1 MKVKGSLVILISLIM
16 ILNIIISTAI
26 AGDETNPEVDDE
38 TGEASE
44 PGRDFWDI
52 TAAWIGDE
60 SNDTIN
66 IYLKLAGPPPSLW
79 DFSNDPDTTTY
90 DYEVYFDVEGVGYA
104 VSCSVQYAFVAGNIY
119 TFDASWGWELRTVT
133 YAAHT
138 DIIQS
143 EENLVAISDSD
154 SDYDAQLVALVWT
167 VNKEDIGIGVDIEG
181 RGMLMT
187 NTWAAIWNT
196 NDLPSDA
203 QRDPTLGTEAGVA
216 DYAHTHLTNPGKS
229 YRITGFSGVDYNI
242 ELSVDEDE
250 KTTYGGT
257 PVEFLV
263 SAHNNGS
270 DPFTVDFFPGEFD
283 ETWSVLLSPNST
295 TITVGATRTIT
306 VTVTPPKKVV
316 NGTVLTVIVE
326 GDINRLD
333 GNGTVPVQ
341 PHLTLRIVALESQ
354 DEDEGGAW
362 WENILDTLKD
372 NLAII
377 TAVIAIIVI
386 AIIVLAVLIRR

>member
-1 MKVKGSLVILISLIM
+1 MKVKGSLVILITLLI

-26 AGDETNPEVDDE
+26 AGDEVNPEVDDD

-52 TAAWIGDE
+52 AAAWIGDE
-60 SNDTIN
+60 TNNTIS

-79 DFSNDPDTTTY
+79 DFTNDPDTTTY
-90 DYEVYFDVEGVGYA
+90 DYEVYFDVEGTSYA
-104 VSCSVQYAFVAGNIY
+104 VSSSVQYAFVAGTIY
-119 TFDASWGWELRTVT
+119 TFDEVWNWQLRSVT

-143 EENLVAISDSD
+143 EENQNEITDTAYNS
-154 SDYDAQLVALVWT
+154 QLVAMVWT
-167 VNKEDIGIGVDIEG
+167 VNKEDIGIDLDMAG
-181 RGMLMT
+181 RGVLLT

-196 NDLPSDA
+196 NDLPSNS
-203 QRDPTLGTEAGVA
+203 QRDPIAGTEAGVA
-216 DYAHTHLTNPGKS
+216 DYAHTHFSNPGKN
-229 YRITGFSGVDYNI
+229 YRITGAGGVDYNI

-263 SAHNNGS
+263 HAYNNGS
-270 DPFTVDFFPGEFD
+270 DAFQVDFFPGEHD
-283 ETWSVLLSPNST
+283 ESWSVNLTPSST

-306 VTVTPPKKVV
+306 VTVTPPKKVA
-316 NGTVLTVIVE
+316 NGTVLVVIIE
-326 GDINRLD
+326 GNIQRLD

-341 PHLTLRIVALESQ
+341 PHLVLRILALESSE
-354 DEDEGGAW
+354 EDHGGAW
-362 WENILDTLKD
+362 WENILDTLKE

-377 TAVIAIIVI
+377 AAVIAIIVI

>member
-1 MKVKGSLVILISLIM
+1 MKVKGTLVILISL
-16 ILNIIISTAI
+16 LFVFNIIISTAI
-26 AGDETNPEVDDE
+26 AGDEVNPEVDDE

-44 PGRDFWDI
+44 PGREFWDI
-52 TAAWIGDE
+52 SAAWIGDE

-66 IYLKLAGPPPSLW
+66 IYLKMAGPPPSLW

-104 VSCSVQYAFVAGNIY
+104 ASCSVQYAFLAGNIY
-119 TFDASWGWELRTVT
+119 TFDAAWAWELRKVT

-143 EENLVAISDSD
+143 EESHVAISDSD
-154 SDYDAQLVALVWT
+154 YDPQLVAMVWT
-167 VNKEDIGIGVDIEG
+167 VNKEDIGVGVDMAG
-181 RGMLMT
+181 RGMLLT

-196 NDLPSDA
+196 NDLPSDS
-203 QRDPTLGTEAGVA
+203 QRDPSAGSEGGVA
-216 DYAHTHLTNPGKS
+216 DYAHTHLSDPGKN

-270 DPFTVDFFPGEFD
+270 DPFEVDFFPGEFD
-283 ETWSVLLSPNST
+283 ETWSILLSPNST

-316 NGTVLTVIVE
+316 NGTVLSVVVE
-326 GDINRLD
+326 GNIHRLD
-333 GNGTVPVQ
+333 GNGTIPVQ
-341 PHLTLRIVALESQ
+341 PHLSLRIVALESQ
-354 DEDEGGAW
+354 EEDDGGQW
-362 WENILDTLKD
+362 WENILDTLKE

-377 TAVIAIIVI
+377 AAVMAIIVI
-386 AIIVLAVLIRR
+386 AIIVLVVLIRR

>member
-1 MKVKGSLVILISLIM
+1 MKVKGSLVILISLLL

-26 AGDETNPEVDDE
+26 AGDEVNPEVDDE

-44 PGRDFWDI
+44 PGREFWDI
-52 TAAWIGDE
+52 AAAWIGDE
-60 SNDTIN
+60 TNGTVSIF
-66 IYLKLAGPPPSLW
+66 LKLAGPPPSLW
-79 DFSNDPDTTTY
+79 DFSNEPDTTTY
-90 DYEVYFDVEGVGYA
+90 DYEVYFDVEGTNYA
-104 VSCSVQYAFVAGNIY
+104 VSCSVQYAFVAGTIY
-119 TFDASWGWELRTVT
+119 TFDEVWNWQLRSVT

-143 EENLVAISDSD
+143 EENLVAISDN
-154 SDYDAQLVALVWT
+154 DYDPQLVAMVWT
-167 VNKEDIGIGVDIEG
+167 VDKEDIGVGVDMAG
-181 RGMLMT
+181 RGVLLT

-196 NDLPSDA
+196 NDLPSDS
-203 QRDPTLGTEAGVA
+203 QRDPMAGTEGGVA
-216 DYAHTHLTNPGKS
+216 DYAHTHFSNPGKN
-229 YRITGFSGVDYNI
+229 YRITGAGGVDYNI
-242 ELSVDEDE
+242 ELSVDVDE

-263 SAHNNGS
+263 HAHNNGS
-270 DPFTVDFFPGEFD
+270 DAFQITFFPGEHD
-283 ETWSVLLSPNST
+283 ETWSILLSPNST

-306 VTVTPPKKVV
+306 VTVTPPKKVA
-316 NGTVLTVIVE
+316 NGTVLVVIIE
-326 GDINRLD
+326 GNIQRLD

-354 DEDEGGAW
+354 DEDEEGAW
-362 WENILDTLKD
+362 WENILDTLRE

-377 TAVIAIIVI
+377 AGVIAIIVI